1 MELKDYFDVEKLK
14 SIHNFFIIQ
23 TFHELFEDP
32 KCVMTCMVQSVFS
45 FYSFYVEY
53 VCVP

>member
-23 TFHELFEDP
+23 TFHELLKIP
-32 KCVMTCMVQSVFS
+32 SVL
-45 FYSFYVEY
+45 
-53 VCVP
+53 